1 METPVIEVNGNAIL
15 TMIIML
21 LVIAGIMLLIREVN
35 CWYWKINK
43 RVELAEKA
51 NSEIRALKN
60 ELQTQNEL
68 ISQILK
74 EIKKED
80 GEQLPTPPTFSAIDW
95 RATLVGQQKNQITSI
110 WPFSRQLKL
119 KHNHGHDFA

>member
-1 METPVIEVNGNAIL
+1 MIEVNGNAIS

-21 LVIAGIMLLIREVN
+21 LVIAGIMLVIREVN

-43 RVELAEKA
+43 RVELAEKT

-80 GEQLPTPPTFSAIDW
+80 GQQLPTPPTFSAID
-95 RATLVGQQKNQITSI
+95 
-110 WPFSRQLKL
+110 
-119 KHNHGHDFA
+119 

>member
-80 GEQLPTPPTFSAIDW
+80 GEQLPTPPTFSAID
-95 RATLVGQQKNQITSI
+95 
-110 WPFSRQLKL
+110 
-119 KHNHGHDFA
+119 